1 MIFQNSYCFLC
12 LFSIPKPSNWKEQS
26 ITITVV
32 IQSCNFGIISGLF
45 LFSDVCIQ
53 NLTSSHGIFLS
64 FNHSLLSVLH
74 FFFFFLAM
82 SWLLYPVMLEC
93 GKFLRYSELL
103 WFLPVSTFIVSF
115 FRHIRY
121 KHLILPSSLI

>member
-74 FFFFFLAM
+74 FFFFFFGHVLAIVPCNAGM
-82 SWLLYPVMLEC
+82 WEIPALFRIAMVFTCEYL
-93 GKFLRYSELL
+93 F
-103 WFLPVSTFIVSF
+103 VSF